1 VSDLPN
7 IPKKVEESS
16 KGWPLWLALFDAGA
30 FYVSIKSAGGG
41 AGGRGVVG
49 AYAGVSVADPP
60 LPSVPLPF
68 VSILGGPIFEADLI
82 LKPVSADRPPCGR
95 ARMPGACPQNA
106 RTIRL
111 ASSRRDRRAAG
122 QHRVQYARSVSPR
135 RAHGGGP
142 PAGN

>member
-1 VSDLPN
+1 MSDLPN
-7 IPKKVEESS
+7 IPQKVEESS

-68 VSILGGPIFEADLI
+68 VLSLG
-82 LKPVSADRPPCGR
+82 VSFLCGR
-95 ARMPGACPQNA
+95 TFKNQLVPAAPRAGGSGCQVLVPKKCAPCP
-106 RTIRL
+106 
-111 ASSRRDRRAAG
+111 
-122 QHRVQYARSVSPR
+122 
-135 RAHGGGP
+135 
-142 PAGN
+142 